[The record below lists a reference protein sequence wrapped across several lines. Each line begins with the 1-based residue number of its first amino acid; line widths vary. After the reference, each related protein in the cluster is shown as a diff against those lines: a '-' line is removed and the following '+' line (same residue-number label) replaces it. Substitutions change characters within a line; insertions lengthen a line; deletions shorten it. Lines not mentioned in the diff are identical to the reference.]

1 MMAFFRSSRAEQSRV
16 SKLWDRTQSGGDRQL
31 GQQYKDRTGGSGGRE
46 ADRRGQVWSAQQLCG
61 GRSD

>member
-46 ADRRGQVWSAQQLCG
+46 ADRRGQVWSAQ
-61 GRSD
+61 